1 MAYQPISP
9 QQSTAGLEPYVEMLP
24 EVASSTWKAGA
35 PVVRD
40 ANGFIAECGAAPTSV
55 YGFAVN
61 DGQNLASSGLK
72 KCAVYRA
79 HQNARFE
86 GVLKMAAL
94 TQTVAGEAFRL
105 VKGADGI
112 WYADQ
117 ANSGP
122 MNIVGWSSKVKIGD
136 TDPIVDMT
144 VLAANIQ
151 EP

>member
-1 MAYQPISP
+1 MPYLPISP
-9 QQSTAGLEPYVEMLP
+9 SQSDAGIEPKVAMME

-35 PVVRD
+35 PLVRD
-40 ANGFIAECGAAPTSV
+40 ANGFMAECGAAPASV
-55 YGFAVN
+55 WGFAVN

-79 HQNARFE
+79 QSGVRFE
-86 GVLKMAAL
+86 GVLKMAAF
-94 TQTVAGEAFRL
+94 TQTVKGEAFRL

-117 ANSGP
+117 ANAGP
-122 MNIVGWSSKVKIGD
+122 MNVYSTSSRVKIGD
-136 TDPIVDMT
+136 TDPVCDFT
-144 VLAANIQ
+144 VLASGIQ